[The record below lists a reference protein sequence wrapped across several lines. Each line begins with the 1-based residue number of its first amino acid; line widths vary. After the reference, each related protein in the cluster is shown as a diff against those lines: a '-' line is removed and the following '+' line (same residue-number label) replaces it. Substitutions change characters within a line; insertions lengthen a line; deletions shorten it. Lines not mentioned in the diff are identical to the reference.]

1 MRPSVV
7 QQTPACK
14 LADSHGHLKVQKSSP
29 MTMPLLSSTRTRW
42 VAGVKHEQTAASPF
56 VASGQHAC
64 SSFWRENTFCHASHA
79 SHRTGVR
86 VVTDDSTVPEGFS
99 WEIGSV
105 DEAMLEAFRHL
116 VTGRDL
122 QI

>member
-1 MRPSVV
+1 M
-7 QQTPACK
+7 
-14 LADSHGHLKVQKSSP
+14 SS
-29 MTMPLLSSTRTRW
+29 MSRLRPLLSW
-42 VAGVKHEQTAASPF
+42 PPASMLVPVF
-56 VASGQHAC
+56 G
-64 SSFWRENTFCHASHA
+64 RENTFCHASHA